1 MPAPKTPGLY
11 KALQPLTALYSAA
24 PDNSSRFTKNRN
36 HSETNMD
43 HQHSSLA
50 EDLERMLATQ
60 CDRRQSLRRL
70 LAGAAALPLVGC
82 GGGSS
87 DASTLA
93 SSTSTGSSGTGT
105 GTSTGNGSCSVIP
118 EETGGP
124 YPGDGTNS
132 NGSGIANALTLSG
145 IVRTDIRT
153 SVAPGSATAA
163 GIPTT
168 LKLQIVNV
176 GASCASAAG
185 AAVYLWHCDRDGNYS
200 MYASGLTKENY
211 LRGVQE
217 ADSTGTVTFTTIFP
231 GCYSG
236 RMPHIHFE
244 VYPSL
249 AKATSAANRV
259 KTSQFTFP
267 MATLNEAYAASGYS
281 ASARNLAG
289 ISYATDN
296 VFSDGTSLQMASVS
310 GDPVSGYVVTLTIG
324 VAL

>member
-1 MPAPKTPGLY
+1 
-11 KALQPLTALYSAA
+11 
-24 PDNSSRFTKNRN
+24 
-36 HSETNMD
+36 MD
-43 HQHSSLA
+43 HPHHSLA
-50 EDLERMLATQ
+50 EDLERMLATRSG
-60 CDRRQSLRRL
+60 RRQSLRWL
-70 LAGAAALPLVGC
+70 LASAAAVPLVSC
-82 GGGSS
+82 GGGGSGGTS
-87 DASTLA
+87 VAATE
-93 SSTSTGSSGTGT
+93 SSTTGSTTTTTTTGT
-105 GTSTGNGSCSVIP
+105 CAVIP

-132 NGSGIANALTLSG
+132 NGSGIANALALSG
-145 IVRTDIRT
+145 IVRSDIRT

-176 GASCASAAG
+176 GASCASALG

-200 MYASGLTKENY
+200 MYASGLTNENY

-217 ADSTGTVTFTTIFP
+217 ADSTGTVTFTTAFP

-249 AKATSAANRV
+249 AKATSASNRV

-267 MATLNEAYAASGYS
+267 MATLNEAYATTAYS
-281 ASARNLAG
+281 TSSRNLASM
-289 ISYATDN
+289 SYATDN

-310 GDPVSGYVVTLTIG
+310 GDPVNGYVVTLTIG
-324 VAL
+324 VSL

>member
-1 MPAPKTPGLY
+1 
-11 KALQPLTALYSAA
+11 
-24 PDNSSRFTKNRN
+24 
-36 HSETNMD
+36 
-43 HQHSSLA
+43 
-50 EDLERMLATQ
+50 MLATQ
-60 CDRRQSLRRL
+60 ASRRQSLRWL
-70 LAGAAALPLVGC
+70 FASAAAVPLASC
-82 GGGSS
+82 GGGGG
-87 DASTLA
+87 ASADIVA
-93 SSTSTGSSGTGT
+93 SSTTSTGGTGT
-105 GTSTGNGSCSVIP
+105 TTTTTGTCSVIP

-132 NGSGIANALTLSG
+132 NGNGIANALALSG
-145 IVRTDIRT
+145 IVRSDIRT
-153 SVAPGSATAA
+153 SVSPGSKTAA

-176 GASCASAAG
+176 GASCASEAG

-200 MYASGLTKENY
+200 MYASGLTSENY

-244 VYPSL
+244 VYASL

-267 MATLNEAYAASGYS
+267 MATLNEAYATTAYS
-281 ASARNLAG
+281 TSSRNLASM
-289 ISYATDN
+289 SYATDN

-310 GDPVSGYVVTLTIG
+310 GDPVNGYVVTLTIG
-324 VAL
+324 VSL